1 MKYLFSVLSLILIC
15 SCSNNYKESANS
27 IGHYEDELIM
37 AKDMVVEASESESKN
52 INEPQPNMLI
62 KTGDLSFEVDELK
75 PSKDEIDLL
84 VSKYGS
90 YYENERYSE
99 SDHRSSVDLSIR
111 IPNKHFDAFIKDME
125 DRVGKMTSKNIHSR
139 DVGEEYKDLNIRLK
153 NNMAYLSQ
161 YKEILKKAN
170 TIEEILQVQE
180 KIRRIEEEIES
191 KKGRIQYLENKV
203 NFSTLHVQVSELKV
217 SSYATGKGFGKRVV
231 NAFNAGFDAFLNFF
245 VGAVYVWPFWLFIAV
260 LYLFRKR
267 LFSFFRSKF

>member
-84 VSKYGS
+84 LSKYDS

-99 SDHRSSVDLSIR
+99 SDHRNSVDLSIR

-203 NFSTLHVQVSELKV
+203 NFSTIHVQVSELKV
-217 SSYATGKGFGKRVV
+217 SSYATGTGFGKRVV